1 MEPSKFCDVCG
12 SMTAAGKEALKLR
25 NRKNPTYGTDFNKD
39 ISKILTEVR
48 DRITAARG
56 TLDDVAAATGWGE
69 QIVPIIGLLTC
80 GLGALYDVLQEV
92 KKFEGRINNELGQNK
107 NKLD

>member
-12 SMTAAGKEALKLR
+12 SLTPAGKEALKLR
-25 NRKNPTYGTDFNKD
+25 NRRNPIFGTDFSKD
-39 ISKILTEVR
+39 TSIILKEVR

-56 TLDDVAAATGWGE
+56 TLYDVASATGWGE
-69 QIVPIIGLLTC
+69 RIEPIIGLLTC

-92 KKFEGRINNELGQNK
+92 ERFEGKSGLINK
-107 NKLD
+107 T